1 MDYIFHRVSVM
12 KNVQKETV
20 EKAWN
25 LMLQRMYYA
34 LGFGNFVFI
43 PGFGMFF
50 ENNNYI
56 FFTRVVY
63 HNRKVKKTIIDKHK
77 MFQIKNT
84 KEDLNQII
92 YNTYMM
98 PSLSEY
104 PNLINT
110 IRIKHIDT
118 DPLDLAV
125 FIEINREIIVKRK
138 DLYIEKLG
146 WFYHVDHSLSNW
158 CQIMIEIN
166 FKKLKVMA
174 TTTQNKINMWIPKLI
189 QLLTEKELILEQ
201 QSLHMDKTIID
212 SS

>member
-25 LMLQRMYYA
+25 LMIQRMYYA
-34 LGFGNFVFI
+34 FGFGNFVFV

-56 FFTRVVY
+56 LFTRVVH

-84 KEDLNQII
+84 KEDLNQIV

-98 PSLSEY
+98 PSLGEY

-110 IRIKHIDT
+110 IRIKHLDT

-146 WFYHVDHSLSNW
+146 WFYHVDHSLANW
-158 CQIMIEIN
+158 CQIMVEIDLRD
-166 FKKLKVMA
+166 LKEMA
-174 TTTQNKINMWIPKLI
+174 IKTQNKINMWVPKLI
-189 QLLTEKELILEQ
+189 KMLG
-201 QSLHMDKTIID
+201 
-212 SS
+212 